1 MVVVKASARSSR
13 AASTAGWEVRTFAAF
28 GIAGIAN
35 TLLHYIILSS
45 LYLIVP
51 FPQPVVLLIE
61 LLPALAIKLVVPH
74 LLHHTPPWIWLLLLT
89 SCWILAT
96 VTANAAPPNV
106 IAPIRVLIAVLA
118 STTATAGEVFFL
130 SRLSRYGKAALAG
143 WGTGTAVG
151 GALRAVLPVLV
162 TVRLGVMLRGITGYA
177 YYLVA
182 ALLAAWF
189 LVLPSVRNHRLESL
203 DAESEFVVEDKTVP
217 ETFGS
222 QKSSIFT
229 AKKCSSFSFWE
240 RFRRNML
247 LLSNKLLGL
256 YIDPLLLVTATQVLV
271 LTGTPRASIAL
282 PGFSGYSTFS
292 AAYGLAFQTGNVVAR
307 STALLV
313 RTRRPRL
320 VFAMLVTCSLAAI
333 LNTALMLSENAYVVF
348 GVVSAVG
355 WCSGTM
361 YMNTF
366 GAAMEYLS
374 RNPEEDAEFA
384 LGSIGVGQTVGLLVG
399 GLAGVMFEAE
409 LCGLGSRSGRWCA
422 TTI

>member
-1 MVVVKASARSSR
+1 M
-13 AASTAGWEVRTFAAF
+13 
-28 GIAGIAN
+28 
-35 TLLHYIILSS
+35 
-45 LYLIVP
+45 
-51 FPQPVVLLIE
+51 
-61 LLPALAIKLVVPH
+61 
-74 LLHHTPPWIWLLLLT
+74 HHTPPCTWLLLLT

-96 VTANAAPPNV
+96 VAANAAPPNV

-118 STTATAGEVFFL
+118 SATAAVGDVFFL
-130 SRLSRYGKAALAG
+130 SRLSLYGKAALAG

-162 TVRLGVMLRGITGYA
+162 TVRLGVMLRSVTGYA
-177 YYLVA
+177 YYLVG
-182 ALLAAWF
+182 ALVAAWF
-189 LVLPSVRNHRLESL
+189 LVLPSSQSHRMETLT
-203 DAESEFVVEDKTVP
+203 AEGKFAVEDETFS
-217 ETFGS
+217 ETFGIQRLS
-222 QKSSIFT
+222 TFA
-229 AKKCSSFSFWE
+229 AKRCSSFSFWE

-256 YIDPLLLVTATQVLV
+256 YIDPLLLVTATQIFVLS
-271 LTGTPRASIAL
+271 GTPRASMAL
-282 PGFSGYSTFS
+282 PGFSSYSTFS
-292 AAYGLAFQTGNVVAR
+292 AAYGLAFQTGNVIAR

-320 VFAMLVTCSLAAI
+320 VFAMLMACSLAAI
-333 LNTALMLSENAYVVF
+333 LNKALMLSENAYVAF

-422 TTI
+422 TTT